1 MNILKLISLLTPQP
15 KVKYNN
21 IIYALEQLYLDNNH
35 LLDINE
41 DLLNN
46 HIEFKNIELYRL
58 HHWKV
63 DDHEGGIEV
72 YTYKGIP
79 FGSWDSKHEDVQ
91 NYTVLDY
98 KIFKQVLNIL
108 LECLE
113 PEDEDKEYEDKSSM
127 IFMENFPLLQFFDT
141 SYQVQGKHLL
151 YLNDDNSF
159 TLIDSYS
166 RDTVNNYFSHDFNIT
181 INGIESKVHYRRLLS
196 VINDNLEIAK
206 SIVNKEI
213 DVGNLLFIHNSIYD
227 LKENLE

>member
-1 MNILKLISLLTPQP
+1 MNIHQLLPLLTPQP
-15 KVKYNN
+15 KVKYSN
-21 IIYALEQLYLDNNH
+21 IIYALEQLYSDNNH
-35 LLDINE
+35 SLDINE

-58 HHWKV
+58 HHWSV

-79 FGSWDSKHEDVQ
+79 FGSWHSQHEDVQ
-91 NYTVLDY
+91 NYDVLDY

-113 PEDEDKEYEDKSSM
+113 PKDEEIEEKYENKSSM
-127 IFMENFPLLQFFDT
+127 IFMENFPLLQFFDA

-151 YLNDDNSF
+151 YLQDDNSYL
-159 TLIDSYS
+159 LIDSYT
-166 RDTVNNYFSHDFNIT
+166 RDTKNDYFSHYFNII
-181 INGIESKVHYRRLLS
+181 INGIESKVHYRRLLA
-196 VINDNLEIAK
+196 VVNDNLEIAK

-213 DVGNLLFIHNSIYD
+213 DVGNLLFIHNSTY
-227 LKENLE
+227 NLE